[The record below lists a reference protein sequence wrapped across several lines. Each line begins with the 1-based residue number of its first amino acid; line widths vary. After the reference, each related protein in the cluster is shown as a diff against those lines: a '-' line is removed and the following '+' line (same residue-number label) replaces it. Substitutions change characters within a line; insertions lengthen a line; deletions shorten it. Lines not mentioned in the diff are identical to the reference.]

1 MIVYLDQNK
10 WIELAKM
17 VHGKD
22 KSARAARVLHSF
34 EAAGDAG
41 HVKYPLSSSHY
52 IEISRISNVDRK
64 VRLGSAM
71 WRFSRGITIIGYQA
85 VVRYELEVAL
95 AKYFP
100 QITPASITILGR
112 GHAHAFYSPPLQGI
126 LAVFEEAVE
135 SSMLTGNKLLGIQPA
150 ASYSMTHRENFRQHL
165 STLHARYNDV
175 PKELRENWLYAISIV
190 DILNPINDV
199 MSKHGLSNAAMD
211 GLGEQRLKQM
221 IDDSPTR
228 RVDMHLHKQ
237 VLRNTRYVARLTD
250 LEDWGGLALASCY
263 CDVVV
268 CEKHMADMLRRDGFK
283 TRARVEVDLENTF
296 APTAA

>member
-41 HVKYPLSSSHY
+41 RVKFPLSSFHY
-52 IEISRISNVDRK
+52 IETSRISNVDRK

-71 WRFSRGITIIGYQA
+71 WRFSRGTTIIGYQA

-95 AKYFP
+95 AKHLP
-100 QITPASITILGR
+100 QITPGSISILGR
-112 GHAHAFYSPPLQGI
+112 GHAHAFCSPPLRGV
-126 LAVFEEAVE
+126 LAVFEEVVE
-135 SSMLTGNKLLGIQPA
+135 SSMLMGNEPLGIQPP

-175 PKELRENWLYAISIV
+175 RKELRENWLYAMSTV

-199 MSKHGLSNAAMD
+199 ISKHGLSKAVMD
-211 GLGEQRLKQM
+211 GLGEQRLKQV
-221 IDDSPTR
+221 IDSMPTR

-237 VLRNTRYVARLTD
+237 VLRNARYVARLTD
-250 LEDWGGLALASCY
+250 LEDWGSLALASCY
-263 CDVVV
+263 CDVIV
-268 CEKHMADMLRRDGFK
+268 CEKHMADMLRRDDF
-283 TRARVEVDLENTF
+283 TTHARVEVDLENTF
-296 APTAA
+296 APTGA